1 MRSAW
6 RWASRFAA
14 VLKRARF
21 RGQPVPFV
29 MELPNYRLPAA
40 KSVARLVWDK
50 AKGFVKK
57 AFTVV
62 LAACVLIWFL
72 QTFDARLNVVDDV
85 DASLLAGIGGLIA
98 PLFAPLGFGDWRAAN
113 GPHDGLHGEG
123 ERGIHVDSR
132 SGARA
137 WT

>member
-1 MRSAW
+1 
-6 RWASRFAA
+6 
-14 VLKRARF
+14 
-21 RGQPVPFV
+21 

-62 LAACVLIWFL
+62 LAACVVIWFL

-85 DASLLAGIGGLIA
+85 DASLLAGIGGSS
-98 PLFAPLGFGDWRAAN
+98 PRC
-113 GPHDGLHGEG
+113 
-123 ERGIHVDSR
+123 SR
-132 SGARA
+132 RWVSAIGARQRPS
-137 WT
+137 